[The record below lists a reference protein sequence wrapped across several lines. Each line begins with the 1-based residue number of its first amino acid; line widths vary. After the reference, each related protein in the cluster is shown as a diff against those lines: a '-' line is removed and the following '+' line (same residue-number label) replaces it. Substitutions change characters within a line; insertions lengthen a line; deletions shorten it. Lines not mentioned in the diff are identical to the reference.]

1 MIHGPNSGL
10 GVRCRVNDSRSDEY
24 LQTPNR
30 ERSGMTESSHP
41 LMRLLSHLRHYR
53 SMVLLAS
60 LCSVLNKVWD
70 LAPPVLIGM
79 AIDVVATRE
88 DSFLA
93 QMGYPD
99 VYDQLYI
106 LTGFTVV
113 IWVLE
118 SMFQYFYAVLWR
130 NLAQTAQHELRMSA
144 YTHIQNLE
152 MQWYSE
158 QSTGGLMAI
167 MNDDVNQLERFL
179 DQGATDLLHVATTII
194 VVGAIMISVAPEVAL
209 LAILPVP
216 IIVTGSFI
224 YQRKIGERYT
234 KVRGKVADLNALLNN
249 NLHGITTIKS
259 FTAED
264 REVERV
270 SAASTSYRDANKEAI
285 RLSASFVPI
294 IRMAILFAFTANMLV
309 GGWFALD
316 GRIGLGAYSVIV
328 FITQRL
334 LWPLTRLGET
344 FDLYQRA
351 MASTSRVL
359 DLLDTEIGIVEGETR
374 LDSVRGEIEFS
385 DVGFSYPNREVV
397 LNDIDLT
404 VPAGKTV
411 GLVGSTGSGKTT
423 LVRLLLRFHDPDSGI
438 VTLDGHDVRELT
450 LESLRGSIALVSQTT
465 TLFPGSVRENVRYGD
480 PDADEQAVIEA
491 ARIAEALSFIEDL
504 PDGWDT
510 DIGEGG
516 HKLSGGQRQRI
527 AIARAVLKDA
537 PVLVLDEATSNVD
550 NETEAALK
558 RSIERISVG
567 RTTLIIAHRLST
579 VRNADVI
586 AVIGEGVISETGT
599 HEELLESKG
608 LYSRLWAVQT
618 GEVSA

>member
-1 MIHGPNSGL
+1 MTLAP
-10 GVRCRVNDSRSDEY
+10 DEY

-41 LMRLLSHLRHYR
+41 LMRLLSHLRHHR
-53 SMVLLAS
+53 SIVLLAS

-79 AIDVVATRE
+79 AIDVVAARE

-144 YTHIQNLE
+144 YTHIQDLE

-224 YQRKIGERYT
+224 YQRKIGVRYT

-270 SAASTSYRDANKEAI
+270 SEASTSYRDANKEAI

-316 GRIGLGAYSVIV
+316 GRISLGAYSVIV

-374 LDSVRGEIEFS
+374 LDSVHGEIEFS

-397 LNDIDLT
+397 LNDVDLK
-404 VPAGKTV
+404 VPAGKTI

-438 VTLDGHDVRELT
+438 VTLDGHDVKELT

-504 PDGWDT
+504 PDGWNT

-516 HKLSGGQRQRI
+516 HRLSGGQRQRI

-558 RSIERISVG
+558 RSIERISAG

-599 HEELLESKG
+599 HEELLESNG

>member
-1 MIHGPNSGL
+1 
-10 GVRCRVNDSRSDEY
+10 
-24 LQTPNR
+24 
-30 ERSGMTESSHP
+30 MTESSHP

-53 SMVLLAS
+53 GLVLLAS

-79 AIDVVATRE
+79 AIDVVAARE

-106 LTGFTVV
+106 LTGITVV

-144 YTHIQNLE
+144 YTHIQDLE

-158 QSTGGLMAI
+158 QSTGSLMAI

-194 VVGAIMISVAPEVAL
+194 VVGAIMVSVAPEVAL

-216 IIVTGSFI
+216 IIVGGSFI
-224 YQRKIGERYT
+224 YQRKIGVRYT

-316 GRIGLGAYSVIV
+316 GRISLGAYSVIV

-359 DLLDTEIGIVEGETR
+359 DLLDTEIGIVEGDTS

-385 DVGFSYPNREVV
+385 DVEFSYPNREVV
-397 LNDIDLT
+397 LNDVDLT
-404 VPAGKTV
+404 VSAGKTV

-423 LVRLLLRFHDPDSGI
+423 LVRLLLRFHDPDSGT

-450 LESLRGSIALVSQTT
+450 LDSLRGSIALVSQTT
-465 TLFPGSVRENVRYGD
+465 TLFPGAVRENVRYGD
-480 PDADEQAVIEA
+480 PEADEVAVIEA
-491 ARIAEALSFIEDL
+491 ARIAEALSFIEEL

-516 HKLSGGQRQRI
+516 HRLSGGQRQRI

-579 VRNADVI
+579 VRNADVF
-586 AVIGEGVISETGT
+586 AGIGDGVISEMGT
-599 HEELLESKG
+599 HEELLESSG

>member
-1 MIHGPNSGL
+1 
-10 GVRCRVNDSRSDEY
+10 
-24 LQTPNR
+24 
-30 ERSGMTESSHP
+30 
-41 LMRLLSHLRHYR
+41 
-53 SMVLLAS
+53 
-60 LCSVLNKVWD
+60 
-70 LAPPVLIGM
+70 
-79 AIDVVATRE
+79 
-88 DSFLA
+88 
-93 QMGYPD
+93 MGYPD

-144 YTHIQNLE
+144 YTHIQDLE

-224 YQRKIGERYT
+224 YQRKIGVRYT

-259 FTAED
+259 FTAEN

-270 SAASTSYRDANKEAI
+270 SEASTSYRDANKEAI

-316 GRIGLGAYSVIV
+316 GRISLGAYSVIV

-374 LDSVRGEIEFS
+374 LDSARGEIEFS

-397 LNDIDLT
+397 LNDVDLT

-423 LVRLLLRFHDPDSGI
+423 LVRLLLRFHDPDTGI

-516 HKLSGGQRQRI
+516 HRLSGGQRQRI

-599 HEELLESKG
+599 HEELLESNG

>member
-1 MIHGPNSGL
+1 MA
-10 GVRCRVNDSRSDEY
+10 
-24 LQTPNR
+24 
-30 ERSGMTESSHP
+30 ESSHP
-41 LMRLLSHLRHYR
+41 LMRLLSQLRHHR
-53 SMVLLAS
+53 GTVLLAS
-60 LCSVLNKVWD
+60 ICSILNKVWD

-93 QMGYPD
+93 QFGYPD
-99 VYDQLYI
+99 VYEQLYI
-106 LTGFTVV
+106 LTGITVV

-118 SMFQYFYAVLWR
+118 SIFQYFYAVLWR

-144 YTHIQNLE
+144 YTHIQDLE
-152 MQWYSE
+152 MEWYSE
-158 QSTGGLMAI
+158 QSTGSLMAI

-216 IIVTGSFI
+216 IIVGGSFI
-224 YQRKIGERYT
+224 YQRRIAVRYT
-234 KVRGKVADLNALLNN
+234 KVRSRVADLSALLNN

-259 FTAED
+259 FTAEE
-264 REVERV
+264 REAERV
-270 SAASTSYRDANKEAI
+270 GDASMSYREANRDAI

-309 GGWFALD
+309 GGWYALD
-316 GRIGLGAYSVIV
+316 GRISLGAYSVIV

-351 MASTSRVL
+351 MASVTRVL
-359 DLLDTEIGIVEGETR
+359 DLLDTKIGIVEGETR
-374 LDSVRGEIEFS
+374 LESVRGEIGFS
-385 DVGFSYPNREVV
+385 GVGFSYPEREIV
-397 LNDIDLT
+397 LEGIDFAI
-404 VPAGKTV
+404 PAGKTV

-423 LVRLLLRFHDPDSGI
+423 LVRLLLRFHDPDTGA
-438 VTLDGHDVRELT
+438 VTLDGHDIRELT
-450 LESLRGSIALVSQTT
+450 LQSLRGSVALVSQTT
-465 TLFPGSVRENVRYGD
+465 TLFPGSVRDNVRYGD
-480 PDADEQAVIEA
+480 PDADEAAVIEA
-491 ARIAEALSFIEDL
+491 ARVAEALGFIEEL
-504 PDGWDT
+504 PYGWET

-516 HKLSGGQRQRI
+516 HRLSGGQRQRI

-558 RSIERISVG
+558 RSIETISEG

-586 AVIGEGVISETGT
+586 AVIGDGRISETGT
-599 HEELLESKG
+599 HEELLESSG

-618 GEVSA
+618 GEATT

>member
-1 MIHGPNSGL
+1 
-10 GVRCRVNDSRSDEY
+10 
-24 LQTPNR
+24 
-30 ERSGMTESSHP
+30 MTGSSHP
-41 LMRLLSHLRHYR
+41 LMRLLSHLRQHR
-53 SMVLLAS
+53 GTVLLAS
-60 LCSVLNKVWD
+60 LCSVVNKVWD

-79 AIDVVATRE
+79 AIDVVAARE

-93 QMGYPD
+93 TMGYPD

-106 LTGFTVV
+106 LTAITVV

-118 SMFQYFYAVLWR
+118 SLFQYFYAVLWR

-144 YTHIQNLE
+144 YTHIQDLE

-158 QSTGGLMAI
+158 QSTGSLMAI

-194 VVGAIMISVAPEVAL
+194 VVGAIMISVAPEVAF

-216 IIVTGSFI
+216 VIVAGSFI
-224 YQRKIGERYT
+224 YQRRIGVRYT

-259 FTAED
+259 FTAEE

-270 SAASTSYRDANKEAI
+270 EEASTSYRDANREAI

-309 GGWFALD
+309 GGWFALE
-316 GRIGLGAYSVIV
+316 GRISLGAYSVIV

-351 MASTSRVL
+351 MASTARVL
-359 DLLDTEIGIVEGETR
+359 DLLDTEVGIVEGDRNLE
-374 LDSVRGEIEFS
+374 SGRGEIEVS
-385 DVGFSYPNREVV
+385 EGGCSYPNREIV

-423 LVRLLLRFHDPDSGI
+423 LVRLMLRFHDPDSGI
-438 VTLDGHDVRELT
+438 VRLDGHDVRELT
-450 LESLRGSIALVSQTT
+450 LDSLRGSISLVSQTT
-465 TLFPGSVRENVRYGD
+465 TLFPGSVRDNVRYGD
-480 PDADEQAVIEA
+480 PDADDETVVEA
-491 ARIAEALSFIEDL
+491 ARVAEALSFIEEL
-504 PDGWDT
+504 PDAWDT

-516 HKLSGGQRQRI
+516 HRLSGGQRQRI

-586 AVIGEGVISETGT
+586 AVIGDGAISETGT
-599 HEELLESKG
+599 HEELLERSG

-618 GEVSA
+618 GEVTA

>member
-1 MIHGPNSGL
+1 
-10 GVRCRVNDSRSDEY
+10 
-24 LQTPNR
+24 
-30 ERSGMTESSHP
+30 MTGSSHP
-41 LMRLLSHLRHYR
+41 LMRLLSHLRQHR
-53 SMVLLAS
+53 GTVLLAS
-60 LCSVLNKVWD
+60 LCSVVNKVWD

-79 AIDVVATRE
+79 AIDVVAARE

-93 QMGYPD
+93 TMGYPD

-106 LTGFTVV
+106 LTAITVV

-118 SMFQYFYAVLWR
+118 SLFQYFYAVLWR

-144 YTHIQNLE
+144 YTHIQDLE

-158 QSTGGLMAI
+158 QSTGSLMAI

-194 VVGAIMISVAPEVAL
+194 VVGAIMISVAPEVAF

-216 IIVTGSFI
+216 VIVAGSFI
-224 YQRKIGERYT
+224 YQRRIGVRYT
-234 KVRGKVADLNALLNN
+234 KVRGKVADLTALLNN
-249 NLHGITTIKS
+249 NLHGIPTIKS
-259 FTAED
+259 FTAEE

-270 SAASTSYRDANKEAI
+270 EEASTSYRDANREAI

-309 GGWFALD
+309 GGWFALE
-316 GRIGLGAYSVIV
+316 GRISLGAYSVIV

-334 LWPLTRLGET
+334 LWPLTRLGEP

-351 MASTSRVL
+351 MASTARVL
-359 DLLDTEIGIVEGETR
+359 DLLDTEVGIVEGDRNLE
-374 LDSVRGEIEFS
+374 SVRGEIEFS
-385 DVGFSYPNREVV
+385 DVGFSYPNREIV

-423 LVRLLLRFHDPDSGI
+423 LVRLMLRFHDPDSGI
-438 VTLDGHDVRELT
+438 VRLDGHDVRELT
-450 LESLRGSIALVSQTT
+450 LDSLRGSISLVSQTT
-465 TLFPGSVRENVRYGD
+465 TLFPGSVRDNVRYGD
-480 PDADEQAVIEA
+480 PDADDETVVEA
-491 ARIAEALSFIEDL
+491 ARVAEALSFIEEL
-504 PDGWDT
+504 PDAWDT

-516 HKLSGGQRQRI
+516 HRLSGGQRQRI

-586 AVIGEGVISETGT
+586 AVIGDGAISETGT
-599 HEELLESKG
+599 HEELLERSG

-618 GEVSA
+618 GEVTA

>member
-1 MIHGPNSGL
+1 MA
-10 GVRCRVNDSRSDEY
+10 
-24 LQTPNR
+24 
-30 ERSGMTESSHP
+30 ESSHP
-41 LMRLLSHLRHYR
+41 LMRLLSQLRHHR
-53 SMVLLAS
+53 GTVLLAS
-60 LCSVLNKVWD
+60 ICSILNKVWD

-79 AIDVVATRE
+79 AIDVVAAQE

-93 QMGYPD
+93 QFGYPD
-99 VYDQLYI
+99 VYEQLYI
-106 LTGFTVV
+106 LTGITVV

-118 SMFQYFYAVLWR
+118 SIFQYFYAVLWR

-144 YTHIQNLE
+144 YTHIQDLE
-152 MQWYSE
+152 MEWYSE
-158 QSTGGLMAI
+158 QSTGSLMAI

-216 IIVTGSFI
+216 IIVGGSFI
-224 YQRKIGERYT
+224 YQRRIAVRYT
-234 KVRGKVADLNALLNN
+234 KVRSRVADLSALLNN

-259 FTAED
+259 FTAEE
-264 REVERV
+264 REAERV
-270 SAASTSYRDANKEAI
+270 GDASMSYREANRDAI

-309 GGWFALD
+309 GGWYALD
-316 GRIGLGAYSVIV
+316 GRISLGAYSVIV

-351 MASTSRVL
+351 MASVTRVL
-359 DLLDTEIGIVEGETR
+359 DLLDTKIGIVEGETR
-374 LDSVRGEIEFS
+374 LESVRGEIGFNG
-385 DVGFSYPNREVV
+385 VGFSYPEREIV
-397 LNDIDLT
+397 LEGIDFAI
-404 VPAGKTV
+404 PAGKTV

-423 LVRLLLRFHDPDSGI
+423 LVRLLLRFHDPDTGA
-438 VTLDGHDVRELT
+438 VTLDGHDIRELT
-450 LESLRGSIALVSQTT
+450 LQSLRGSVALVSQTT
-465 TLFPGSVRENVRYGD
+465 TLFPGSVRDNVRYGD
-480 PDADEQAVIEA
+480 PDADEAAVVEA
-491 ARIAEALSFIEDL
+491 ARVAEALGFIEEL
-504 PDGWDT
+504 PYGWET

-516 HKLSGGQRQRI
+516 HRLSGGQRQRI

-558 RSIERISVG
+558 RSIETISEG

-586 AVIGEGVISETGT
+586 AVIGDGRISETGT
-599 HEELLESKG
+599 HEELLESSG

-618 GEVSA
+618 GEATT

>member
-1 MIHGPNSGL
+1 
-10 GVRCRVNDSRSDEY
+10 
-24 LQTPNR
+24 
-30 ERSGMTESSHP
+30 MTGSSHP
-41 LMRLLSHLRHYR
+41 LMRLLSHLRQHR
-53 SMVLLAS
+53 GTVLLAS
-60 LCSVLNKVWD
+60 LCSVVNKVWD

-79 AIDVVATRE
+79 AIDVVAARE

-93 QMGYPD
+93 KMGYPD

-106 LTGFTVV
+106 LTAITVV

-118 SMFQYFYAVLWR
+118 SLFQYFYAVLWR

-144 YTHIQNLE
+144 YTHIQDLE

-158 QSTGGLMAI
+158 QSTGSLMAI

-194 VVGAIMISVAPEVAL
+194 VVGAIMISVAPEVAF

-216 IIVTGSFI
+216 IIVAGSFI
-224 YQRKIGERYT
+224 YQRRIGVRYT

-259 FTAED
+259 FTAEE

-270 SAASTSYRDANKEAI
+270 EEASTSYRDANREAI

-309 GGWFALD
+309 GGWFALE
-316 GRIGLGAYSVIV
+316 GRISLGAYSVIV

-351 MASTSRVL
+351 MASTARVL
-359 DLLDTEIGIVEGETR
+359 DLLDTEVGIVEGDRNLE
-374 LDSVRGEIEFS
+374 SVRGEIEFS
-385 DVGFSYPNREVV
+385 DVGFSYPNREIV

-423 LVRLLLRFHDPDSGI
+423 LVRLMLRFHDPDSGI
-438 VTLDGHDVRELT
+438 VRLDGHDVRELT
-450 LESLRGSIALVSQTT
+450 LDSLRGSISLVSQTT
-465 TLFPGSVRENVRYGD
+465 TLFPGSVRDNVRYGD
-480 PDADEQAVIEA
+480 PDADDETVVEA
-491 ARIAEALSFIEDL
+491 ARVAEALSFIEEL
-504 PDGWDT
+504 PDAWDT

-516 HKLSGGQRQRI
+516 HRLSGGQRQRI

-586 AVIGEGVISETGT
+586 AVIGDGAISETGT
-599 HEELLESKG
+599 HEELLERSG

-618 GEVSA
+618 GEVTV

>member
-1 MIHGPNSGL
+1 
-10 GVRCRVNDSRSDEY
+10 
-24 LQTPNR
+24 
-30 ERSGMTESSHP
+30 MTESSHP
-41 LMRLLSHLRHYR
+41 LMRLLSQLRHHR
-53 SMVLLAS
+53 GTVLLAS
-60 LCSVLNKVWD
+60 ICSILNKVWD

-79 AIDVVATRE
+79 AIDVVAAQE

-93 QMGYPD
+93 QFGYPD
-99 VYDQLYI
+99 VYEQLYI
-106 LTGFTVV
+106 LTGITVV

-118 SMFQYFYAVLWR
+118 SIFQYFYAVLWR

-144 YTHIQNLE
+144 YTHIQDLE
-152 MQWYSE
+152 MEWYSE
-158 QSTGGLMAI
+158 QSTGSLMAI

-216 IIVTGSFI
+216 IIVGGSFI
-224 YQRKIGERYT
+224 YQRRIAVRYT
-234 KVRGKVADLNALLNN
+234 KVRGKVADLSALLNN

-259 FTAED
+259 FTAEE

-270 SAASTSYRDANKEAI
+270 GDASMSYREANRDAI

-309 GGWFALD
+309 GGWYALD
-316 GRIGLGAYSVIV
+316 GRISLGAYSVIV

-351 MASTSRVL
+351 MASVTRVL
-359 DLLDTEIGIVEGETR
+359 DLLDTKIGIVEGETR
-374 LDSVRGEIEFS
+374 LESVRGEIGFNG
-385 DVGFSYPNREVV
+385 VGFSYPEREIV
-397 LNDIDLT
+397 LEGIDFAI
-404 VPAGKTV
+404 PAGKTV

-423 LVRLLLRFHDPDSGI
+423 LVRLLLRFHDPDTGA
-438 VTLDGHDVRELT
+438 VTLDGHDIRELT
-450 LESLRGSIALVSQTT
+450 LQSLRGSVALVSQTT
-465 TLFPGSVRENVRYGD
+465 TLFPGSVRDNVRYGD
-480 PDADEQAVIEA
+480 PDADEAAVVEA
-491 ARIAEALSFIEDL
+491 ARVAEALGFIEEL
-504 PDGWDT
+504 PYGWET

-516 HKLSGGQRQRI
+516 HRLSGGQRQRI

-558 RSIERISVG
+558 RSIETISEG

-586 AVIGEGVISETGT
+586 AVIGDGRISETGT
-599 HEELLESKG
+599 HEELLESSG

-618 GEVSA
+618 GEATT

>member
-1 MIHGPNSGL
+1 
-10 GVRCRVNDSRSDEY
+10 
-24 LQTPNR
+24 
-30 ERSGMTESSHP
+30 MTESSHP
-41 LMRLLSHLRHYR
+41 LMRLLSHLRHHR
-53 SMVLLAS
+53 SIVLLAS

-79 AIDVVATRE
+79 AIDVVAARE

-106 LTGFTVV
+106 LTGITVV

-144 YTHIQNLE
+144 YAHIQDLE

-194 VVGAIMISVAPEVAL
+194 VVGAIMVSVAPEVAL

-224 YQRKIGERYT
+224 YQRKIGVRYI

-316 GRIGLGAYSVIV
+316 GRISLGAYSVIV

-359 DLLDTEIGIVEGETR
+359 DLLDTEIGIVEGETQ

-423 LVRLLLRFHDPDSGI
+423 LVRLLLRFHDTDSGI

-516 HKLSGGQRQRI
+516 HRLSGGQRQRI

-558 RSIERISVG
+558 RSIERISAG

-599 HEELLESKG
+599 HDELLESNG

>member
-1 MIHGPNSGL
+1 
-10 GVRCRVNDSRSDEY
+10 
-24 LQTPNR
+24 
-30 ERSGMTESSHP
+30 
-41 LMRLLSHLRHYR
+41 
-53 SMVLLAS
+53 
-60 LCSVLNKVWD
+60 
-70 LAPPVLIGM
+70 
-79 AIDVVATRE
+79 
-88 DSFLA
+88 
-93 QMGYPD
+93 
-99 VYDQLYI
+99 
-106 LTGFTVV
+106 
-113 IWVLE
+113 
-118 SMFQYFYAVLWR
+118 
-130 NLAQTAQHELRMSA
+130 
-144 YTHIQNLE
+144 
-152 MQWYSE
+152 
-158 QSTGGLMAI
+158 
-167 MNDDVNQLERFL
+167 
-179 DQGATDLLHVATTII
+179 
-194 VVGAIMISVAPEVAL
+194 
-209 LAILPVP
+209 
-216 IIVTGSFI
+216 
-224 YQRKIGERYT
+224 
-234 KVRGKVADLNALLNN
+234 
-249 NLHGITTIKS
+249 
-259 FTAED
+259 
-264 REVERV
+264 
-270 SAASTSYRDANKEAI
+270 
-285 RLSASFVPI
+285 
-294 IRMAILFAFTANMLV
+294 MAILFAFTANMLV

-316 GRIGLGAYSVIV
+316 GRISLGAYSVIV

-359 DLLDTEIGIVEGETR
+359 DLLDTEVGIVEGETC

-397 LNDIDLT
+397 LNDVGLT

-423 LVRLLLRFHDPDSGI
+423 LVRLLLRFHDPDSGL
-438 VTLDGHDVRELT
+438 VKLDGHDVRELT

-516 HKLSGGQRQRI
+516 HRLSGGQRQRI

-586 AVIGEGVISETGT
+586 AVIGEGAISETGT
-599 HEELLESKG
+599 HEELLESNG

-618 GEVSA
+618 GEASA

>member
-1 MIHGPNSGL
+1 MTPG
-10 GVRCRVNDSRSDEY
+10 SDEY

-30 ERSGMTESSHP
+30 KRSGMTESSHP
-41 LMRLLSHLRHYR
+41 LMRLLSHLRHHR
-53 SMVLLAS
+53 SIVLLAS

-79 AIDVVATRE
+79 AIDVVAARE

-106 LTGFTVV
+106 LTGITVV

-144 YTHIQNLE
+144 YAHIQDLE

-194 VVGAIMISVAPEVAL
+194 VVGAIMVSVAPEVAL

-224 YQRKIGERYT
+224 YQRKIGVRYI

-316 GRIGLGAYSVIV
+316 GRISLGAYSVIV

-359 DLLDTEIGIVEGETR
+359 DLLDTEIGIVEGETH

-397 LNDIDLT
+397 LNDIDLK
-404 VPAGKTV
+404 VPAGKTI

-438 VTLDGHDVRELT
+438 VTLDGHDVKELT

-504 PDGWDT
+504 PDGWNT

-516 HKLSGGQRQRI
+516 HRLSGGQRQRI

-558 RSIERISVG
+558 RSIERISAG

-599 HEELLESKG
+599 HEELLESNG

>member
-1 MIHGPNSGL
+1 
-10 GVRCRVNDSRSDEY
+10 
-24 LQTPNR
+24 
-30 ERSGMTESSHP
+30 
-41 LMRLLSHLRHYR
+41 MRLLSHLRQHR
-53 SMVLLAS
+53 GTVLLAS
-60 LCSVLNKVWD
+60 LCSVVNKVWD

-79 AIDVVATRE
+79 AIDVVAARE

-93 QMGYPD
+93 KMGYPD

-106 LTGFTVV
+106 LTAITVV

-118 SMFQYFYAVLWR
+118 SLFQYFYAVLWR

-144 YTHIQNLE
+144 YTHIQDLE

-158 QSTGGLMAI
+158 QSTGSLMAI

-194 VVGAIMISVAPEVAL
+194 VVGAIMVSVAPEVAL

-216 IIVTGSFI
+216 IIVAGSFI
-224 YQRKIGERYT
+224 YQRRIGVRYT

-259 FTAED
+259 FTAEE

-270 SAASTSYRDANKEAI
+270 EEASTSYRDANREAI

-309 GGWFALD
+309 GGWFALE
-316 GRIGLGAYSVIV
+316 GRISLGAYSVIV

-351 MASTSRVL
+351 MASTARVL
-359 DLLDTEIGIVEGETR
+359 DLLDTEVGIVEGDRNLE
-374 LDSVRGEIEFS
+374 SVRGEIEFS
-385 DVGFSYPNREVV
+385 DVGFSYPNREIV

-423 LVRLLLRFHDPDSGI
+423 LVRLMLRFHDPDSGI
-438 VTLDGHDVRELT
+438 VRLDGHDVRELT
-450 LESLRGSIALVSQTT
+450 LDSLRGSISLVSQTT
-465 TLFPGSVRENVRYGD
+465 TLFPGSVRDNVRYGD
-480 PDADEQAVIEA
+480 PDADDETVVEA
-491 ARIAEALSFIEDL
+491 ARVAEALSFIEEL
-504 PDGWDT
+504 PDAWDT

-516 HKLSGGQRQRI
+516 HRLSGGQRQRI

-586 AVIGEGVISETGT
+586 AVIGDGAISETGT
-599 HEELLESKG
+599 HEELLERSG

-618 GEVSA
+618 GEVTV

>member
-1 MIHGPNSGL
+1 
-10 GVRCRVNDSRSDEY
+10 
-24 LQTPNR
+24 
-30 ERSGMTESSHP
+30 MTESSHP

-53 SMVLLAS
+53 GLVLLAS

-79 AIDVVATRE
+79 AIDVVAARE

-106 LTGFTVV
+106 LTGITVV

-144 YTHIQNLE
+144 YTHIQDLE

-158 QSTGGLMAI
+158 QSTGSLMAI

-194 VVGAIMISVAPEVAL
+194 VVGAIMVSVAPEVAL

-216 IIVTGSFI
+216 IIVGGSFI
-224 YQRKIGERYT
+224 YQRKIGVRYI

-316 GRIGLGAYSVIV
+316 GRISLGAYSVIV

-359 DLLDTEIGIVEGETR
+359 DLLDTEIGIVEGDTS

-385 DVGFSYPNREVV
+385 DVEFSYPNREVV
-397 LNDIDLT
+397 LNDVDLT
-404 VPAGKTV
+404 VSAGKTV

-423 LVRLLLRFHDPDSGI
+423 LVRLLLRFHDPDSGT

-450 LESLRGSIALVSQTT
+450 LDSLRGSIALVSQTT

-480 PDADEQAVIEA
+480 PEADEVAVIEA
-491 ARIAEALSFIEDL
+491 ARIAEALSFIEEL

-516 HKLSGGQRQRI
+516 HRLSGGQRQRI

-586 AVIGEGVISETGT
+586 AVIGDGVISEMGT
-599 HEELLESKG
+599 HEELLESSG

>member
-1 MIHGPNSGL
+1 
-10 GVRCRVNDSRSDEY
+10 
-24 LQTPNR
+24 
-30 ERSGMTESSHP
+30 MTESSHP
-41 LMRLLSHLRHYR
+41 LMRLLSQLRHHR
-53 SMVLLAS
+53 GTVLLAS
-60 LCSVLNKVWD
+60 ICSILNKVWD

-79 AIDVVATRE
+79 AIDVVAAQE

-93 QMGYPD
+93 QFGYPD
-99 VYDQLYI
+99 VYEQLYI
-106 LTGFTVV
+106 LTGITVV

-118 SMFQYFYAVLWR
+118 SIFQYFYAVLWR
-130 NLAQTAQHELRMSA
+130 NLAQTVQHELRMSA

-152 MQWYSE
+152 MEWYSE
-158 QSTGGLMAI
+158 QSTGSLMAI

-216 IIVTGSFI
+216 IIVGGSFI
-224 YQRKIGERYT
+224 YQRRIAVRYT
-234 KVRGKVADLNALLNN
+234 KVRAKVADLSALLNN

-259 FTAED
+259 FTAEE

-270 SAASTSYRDANKEAI
+270 GDASMAYREANRDAI

-309 GGWFALD
+309 GGWYALD
-316 GRIGLGAYSVIV
+316 GRISLGAYSVIV

-351 MASTSRVL
+351 MASVTRVL
-359 DLLDTEIGIVEGETR
+359 DLLDTKIGIVEGETR
-374 LDSVRGEIEFS
+374 LESVRGEIGFS
-385 DVGFSYPNREVV
+385 GVGFSYPEREIV
-397 LNDIDLT
+397 LEGIDFAI
-404 VPAGKTV
+404 PAGKTV

-423 LVRLLLRFHDPDSGI
+423 LVRLLLRFHDPDSGA
-438 VTLDGHDVRELT
+438 VTLDGHDIRELT
-450 LESLRGSIALVSQTT
+450 LQSLRGSVALVSQTT
-465 TLFPGSVRENVRYGD
+465 TLFPGSVRDNVRYGN
-480 PDADEQAVIEA
+480 PDADEAAVVEA
-491 ARIAEALSFIEDL
+491 ARVAEALGFIEDL
-504 PDGWDT
+504 PYGWET

-516 HKLSGGQRQRI
+516 HRLSGGQRQRI

-558 RSIERISVG
+558 RSIETISEG

-579 VRNADVI
+579 VRNADAI
-586 AVIGEGVISETGT
+586 AVIGDGRISETGT
-599 HEELLESKG
+599 HEELLESNG

-618 GEVSA
+618 GEATT